1 MFTKSRTRIQ
11 QLTALS
17 GAALVTAA
25 VIAASTQAGVGGAEA
40 SVIAAQPV
48 TSQYS
53 LAHQHPHLHAGWP
66 ITDTVT
72 VTNPGPQSGEKG
84 YHESLQIT
92 AASTLGAHLTYQ
104 ATGLPQGLAINHSSG
119 LISGTPRYG
128 ADPPITYTVTVTAT
142 DTLGAHGSATFTWS
156 IDWIQHCTPTT
167 CT

>member
-40 SVIAAQPV
+40 SVTAAQPV

-53 LAHQHPHLHAGWP
+53 LAHQHPYLHAGWP
-66 ITDTVT
+66 IIDTVT
-72 VTNPGPQSGEKG
+72 VTNPGPQSGYKG
-84 YHESLQIT
+84 HPETLAIK
-92 AASTLGAHLTYQ
+92 AVSTFGLPLKFQ
-104 ATGLPQGLAINHSSG
+104 ATGLPGGLVISSSG
-119 LISGTPRYG
+119 VISGTPRYG
-128 ADPPITYTVTVTAT
+128 ADPPITSTVTVTAT
-142 DTLGAHGSATFTWS
+142 DTDGAHGSATFTWS
-156 IDWIQHCTPTT
+156 IDWIQHCKPTT